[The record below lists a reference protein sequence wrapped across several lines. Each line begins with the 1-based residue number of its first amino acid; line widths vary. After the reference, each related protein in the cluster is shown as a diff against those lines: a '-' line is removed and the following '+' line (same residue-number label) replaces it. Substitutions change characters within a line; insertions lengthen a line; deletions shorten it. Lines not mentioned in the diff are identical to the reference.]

1 MEIKAFA
8 FDMDGTLLNDKHV
21 ISHENLMAIEKAKTR
36 GYEIIL
42 ASGRSPMRM
51 EKFAK
56 QVGARYI
63 VCFNG
68 SIVMDL
74 LTKKVLKQEKLN
86 EAQAKAVYDFSKD
99 QNVGLIAYVDG
110 IPHTR
115 RKGIF
120 SKIIGESQGMK
131 INAIPRDK
139 LKYADK
145 MVVGS
150 LRKSKVRKMA
160 EAGKFIFKDMEVFMP
175 NSRSVEFCPKGV
187 NKAAGL
193 SVLASVLKLEPEQFM
208 CFGDGG
214 NDVEMFKWSKNGIAM
229 GNAMPELVACSKKQI
244 KDNNSDDIAKVI
256 KNTIGK

>member
-1 MEIKAFA
+1 MAIKAFA
-8 FDMDGTLLNDKHV
+8 FDMDGTLLDSKHK
-21 ISHENLMAIEKAKTR
+21 ISNENLEAIKKAKDK

-42 ASGRSPMRM
+42 ASGRAPMRM
-51 EKFAK
+51 VKFAQ

-74 LTKKVLKQEKLN
+74 ETNKVLKQERLT
-86 EAQAKAVYDFSKD
+86 EAQAKEVYDYSKK

-120 SKIIGESQGMK
+120 SRIIGESQGMK
-131 INAIPRDK
+131 IQAIPREEI
-139 LKYADK
+139 KYADK
-145 MVVGS
+145 MVIGS
-150 LRKSKVRKMA
+150 LRKGKVREMA
-160 EAGKFIFKDMEVFMP
+160 AIAKSLFTDMEVFQP

-193 SVLASVLKLEPEQFM
+193 SVLAPILKLSPNEFM

-214 NDVEMFKWSKNGIAM
+214 NDSEMFKWSQNGIAM
-229 GNAMPELVACSKKQI
+229 GNAMSELVKYSIKQI
-244 KDNNSDDIAKVI
+244 GDNNTSDIAKVI
-256 KNTIGK
+256 LETINK